1 MREGPL
7 VLVVD
12 DDAAIRET
20 ARMILEEEGYAT
32 EGACDGTEVLAQLGA
47 GMSPSLILLDLMMP
61 KMDGRAVLRALEA
74 RGDLKKVQVVLM
86 TASNPTPE
94 TSSLE
99 YPMLRKPFALDHF
112 MQVVTTYCPRL
123 WDEDEPPTDQ
133 GFKISDRPPS
143 LTMRDRCVR
152 CAASAG
158 TRCMGCGEAF
168 CRGCF
173 GAEDNALCPWCRA
186 RLL

>member
-32 EGACDGTEVLAQLGA
+32 EVACDGTEVLEQLGA
-47 GMSPSLILLDLMMP
+47 GVTPSLILLDLMMP
-61 KMDGRAVLRALEA
+61 RMDGRAVLRALEA
-74 RGDLKKVQVVLM
+74 RAEMAKVPVVLM
-86 TASNPTPE
+86 TASSATAE

-99 YPMLRKPFALDHF
+99 YPMLRKPFGLDHF

-123 WDEDEPPTDQ
+123 WDDDEPPTEQ
-133 GFKISDRPPS
+133 GFVILEGGSS
-143 LTMRDRCVR
+143 ATSRDRCVR
-152 CAASAG
+152 CASPAG

-168 CRGCF
+168 CRACF
-173 GAEDNALCPWCRA
+173 DDQASALCPWCRA
-186 RLL
+186 RRL